1 MVEAVDTGRRHD
13 WEGGR
18 VWYRREGA
26 GRPIVFA
33 LRDRLGYDERPLVVC
48 TVGGTAVGAGLL
60 PLCAAA
66 FPRLARRVD
75 GVRMLLVCGPRIEP
89 APLGAPDGVEV
100 RGHLP
105 RLYEHLA
112 ACDAAVVRG
121 GGTTTL
127 GARHAAALIYELAGE
142 CVRGDAHV
150 GHVAGGTLD
159 EDGRA
164 SSRDLQSAPR
174 HWAERTR
181 EEARS

>member
-1 MVEAVDTGRRHD
+1 MVEAVDSGRRHD

-48 TVGGTAVGAGLL
+48 TVRRTAVGADLL

-66 FPRLARRVD
+66 FPRLAHRVD
-75 GVRMLLVCGPRIEP
+75 
-89 APLGAPDGVEV
+89 D
-100 RGHLP
+100 
-105 RLYEHLA
+105 
-112 ACDAAVVRG
+112 
-121 GGTTTL
+121 
-127 GARHAAALIYELAGE
+127 
-142 CVRGDAHV
+142 V

>member
-1 MVEAVDTGRRHD
+1 MVEAVDSGRWHV

-33 LRDRLGYDERPLVVC
+33 LRDRLGYDERPVVC
-48 TVGGTAVGAGLL
+48 TVGGTAVGADLL

-75 GVRMLLVCGPRIEP
+75 GVRMLVVCGPRIEP
-89 APLGAPDGVEV
+89 ASLGAPDGVEV
-100 RGHLP
+100 RGRLP

-112 ACDAAVVRG
+112 ACDAAVVQG

-127 GARHAAALIYELAGE
+127 GARHAAALIYELARE
-142 CVRGDAHV
+142 RVRGDAHV
-150 GHVAGGTLD
+150 GHVAGGTLA

-164 SSRDLQSAPR
+164 SSRDLPSAPR
-174 HWAERTR
+174 HWGERTR